1 MSSSASENGYTAT
14 EAEKSSSA
22 ASAGSSSEI
31 VKASNETGQLKPS
44 EEGKPCCY
52 FVQWISSKIKWLSK

>member
-52 FVQWISSKIKWLSK
+52 FVQ